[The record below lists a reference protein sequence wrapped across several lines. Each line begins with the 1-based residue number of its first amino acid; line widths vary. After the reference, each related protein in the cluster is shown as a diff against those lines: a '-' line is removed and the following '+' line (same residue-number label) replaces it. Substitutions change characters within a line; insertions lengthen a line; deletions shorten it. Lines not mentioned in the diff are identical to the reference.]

1 MSDSASQP
9 SILLVEDDIQLF
21 NEIKSLMGF
30 MGFNTFY
37 VNDLDALSGAL
48 NSSEFTAVLLGNF
61 QNEDARQKALTLI
74 KPSAIPVILFN
85 QNKINLDKYQ
95 SQYDQVLAHL
105 EMPLKYEPVS
115 NALQQASMQF
125 AAADTESVKKQVS
138 SIPKLGGSSP
148 AIQYVR
154 TMIEQVA
161 KTDASVLILGES
173 GTGKEVVARNIHAL
187 SNRCKGGF
195 VPVNCGAIPSEL
207 LESELFGHEK
217 GAFTGAISSRQGR
230 FELAE
235 KGTLF
240 LDEIGDMSLPM
251 QVKLL
256 RVLQERTFERV
267 GSNKSISA
275 DVRILAATHRNLE
288 ANIKGG
294 KFREDLFYRLNV
306 FPIELPAL
314 RERLEDVPFLL
325 QDQIDKLEADERG
338 SVRLTAA
345 ATEMLS
351 QYAWPG
357 NVRELSNLVE
367 RLSILYPESIVD
379 AQHLPSKYQSLSNAA
394 SPKKSTSKPPFN
406 PAFMF
411 ADLDDDDSLLDDEQ
425 HSAPEKLP
433 TNLPERISAGLAE
446 TAITPI
452 QAASAE
458 MGEEGLDLKEHLA
471 NMEINLIKQALNST
485 GGVVAHAAK
494 LLKMRR
500 TTLVEKLKKYG
511 INNS

>member
-1 MSDSASQP
+1 MSDSSSQP
-9 SILLVEDDIQLF
+9 SILLVEDDTSLF

-37 VNDLDALSGAL
+37 VNDLEALTGAL
-48 NSSEFTAVLLGNF
+48 NSGDFTAVLLGDF
-61 QNEDARQKALTLI
+61 QGEDARQKALASI
-74 KPSAIPVILFN
+74 QPSSSPVILFN
-85 QNKINLDKYQ
+85 QDKLNLDKYQ
-95 SQYDQVLAHL
+95 TQFEQVIAHL
-105 EMPLKYEPVS
+105 EMPLKVEPVS
-115 NALQQASMQF
+115 SALQQARSQQSLTN
-125 AAADTESVKKQVS
+125 TETVKKQVS
-138 SIPKLGGSSP
+138 SIPKLGGSSA

-161 KTDASVLILGES
+161 RSDASVLILGES

-187 SNRCKGGF
+187 SNRCKAGF
-195 VPVNCGAIPSEL
+195 VPVNCGAIPSDL

-217 GAFTGAISSRQGR
+217 GAFTGAISARQGR

-267 GSNKSISA
+267 GSNKSIPA

-288 ANIKGG
+288 ANIKDG

-306 FPIELPAL
+306 FPIELPSL

-325 QDQIDKLEADERG
+325 QDQIDKLEAEERG

-351 QYAWPG
+351 QYPWPG

-367 RLSILYPESIVD
+367 RLSILYPDSIVD
-379 AQHLPSKYQSLSNAA
+379 AQHLPPKYQSPGAIA
-394 SPKKSTSKPPFN
+394 PQKKKLTSRPPFN
-406 PAFMF
+406 PALMF
-411 ADLDDDDSLLDDEQ
+411 ADLDDDDLLEGDQ
-425 HSAPEKLP
+425 GNLPEKLP
-433 TNLPERISAGLAE
+433 ENLPEKISAGLAE
-446 TAITPI
+446 AAITPN
-452 QAASAE
+452 QATVE
-458 MGEEGLDLKEHLA
+458 TIGEDGLDLKEHLA
-471 NMEINLIKQALNST
+471 NMEINLIKQALSST
-485 GGVVAHAAK
+485 DGVVAHAAK

-511 INNS
+511 INN